1 MIRPLLIMILLLSI
15 SPDFVE
21 GAQCKKSSFGW
32 WTCSPCGKGTRCNYC
47 SWCTGYCV
55 NRPTRKKSED
65 LVVAPYKLPFMEMFN
80 DIEVLLNN
88 DGLSETD
95 VVALYKTI
103 SDVTRED
110 CTTCNNN
117 PELNELSIFTDEVHL
132 TLKKLVG
139 TLQFK
144 LKAIERTSET
154 KNIVQNLPESLKIEV
169 EPTSSIL
176 ENTKKGTYPKLC
188 LCV

>member
-1 MIRPLLIMILLLSI
+1 MIRALLLLFFLMSI
-15 SPDFVE
+15 SPNFVD

-47 SWCTGYCV
+47 SWCTGYCFNGHAGRSSGGV
-55 NRPTRKKSED
+55 EYGSEEA
-65 LVVAPYKLPFMEMFN
+65 LYKLPFLEMFN
-80 DIEVLLNN
+80 DIEVLLNG
-88 DGLSETD
+88 DGISDLD
-95 VVALYKTI
+95 VVALYKSI

-110 CTTCNNN
+110 CTICNNN
-117 PELNELSIFTDEVHL
+117 PEINDLSIFAEEVHA

-144 LKAIERTSET
+144 LKAIERTTET
-154 KNIVQNLPESLKIEV
+154 KKIVESLPDSLKIRV

-176 ENTKKGTYPKLC
+176 ENIKEGK
-188 LCV
+188 